1 MHQIN
6 VILKKQ
12 LHISTFC
19 KLCDKDLEGKWRI
32 TLWTSYA
39 QNHLLTTQ
47 SFFWNYR
54 ILTVFMSG
62 VLTSFFFTSNS
73 LSLSSALA
81 TQHLNTPPLKPSMD
95 PDTACW
101 DTSEIGPNQTRHQ
114 ILHISCHTC
123 IFHNRWSE
131 YGTLWHSTKII
142 VKFLYVREIYGFYIF
157 TIHYITLVLS

>member
-1 MHQIN
+1 MIHYTNLQMHQIN

-12 LHISTFC
+12 LHISTFRQ
-19 KLCDKDLEGKWRI
+19 DLEGKWRNRFSEI
-32 TLWTSYA
+32 TEFWLFSC
-39 QNHLLTTQ
+39 QNSGALNSIFLPATHWAWALLLQPNT
-47 SFFWNYR
+47 W
-54 ILTVFMSG
+54 
-62 VLTSFFFTSNS
+62 
-73 LSLSSALA
+73 
-81 TQHLNTPPLKPSMD
+81 TPPLNPSME

-123 IFHNRWSE
+123 IFHSRWSE
-131 YGTLWHSTKII
+131 YGTLWHDTKII